1 MRVNNIQNY
10 GFFSTKNHISKNFFS
25 YIKSDDNS
33 FDTVSFQSKRKPSAS
48 KTPAGIKEGL
58 ALGKRI
64 YSSLSDDPSKQKAL
78 DIMKQIDPSLEIKD
92 ISQLKSEVHN
102 YTDYGAYLRS
112 DLKPDF
118 TCQNAGLFINLA
130 PLQKGD
136 KQGALKF
143 AMELAHEYTHA
154 RQNANGESSRYIK
167 IASHEDFEYAEFL
180 SAFGT
185 TVFQPFDGELQARF
199 VSCII
204 EAEDIPV
211 MQRYNMIN
219 PRKTPVSKSRMLK
232 HQNMKSEDE
241 FRQLMN
247 SLIKQ
252 KFKDVVDFISKNK
265 NSIDPRMRDYIE
277 RSGITKEENLDKLF
291 KDTRKYCKY
300 LAVKEAEA
308 YKTEAEVAKNILNL
322 KGDITNDIFP
332 LYYKMLSDAFN

>member
-1 MRVNNIQNY
+1 
-10 GFFSTKNHISKNFFS
+10 
-25 YIKSDDNS
+25 
-33 FDTVSFQSKRKPSAS
+33 
-48 KTPAGIKEGL
+48 
-58 ALGKRI
+58 
-64 YSSLSDDPSKQKAL
+64 
-78 DIMKQIDPSLEIKD
+78 
-92 ISQLKSEVHN
+92 
-102 YTDYGAYLRS
+102 
-112 DLKPDF
+112 
-118 TCQNAGLFINLA
+118 
-130 PLQKGD
+130 
-136 KQGALKF
+136 
-143 AMELAHEYTHA
+143 
-154 RQNANGESSRYIK
+154 
-167 IASHEDFEYAEFL
+167 
-180 SAFGT
+180 
-185 TVFQPFDGELQARF
+185 
-199 VSCII
+199 
-204 EAEDIPV
+204 

-265 NSIDPRMRDYIE
+265 NSIDPRMRDNIE

-322 KGDITNDIFP
+322 KGDITHDIFP

>member
-1 MRVNNIQNY
+1 
-10 GFFSTKNHISKNFFS
+10 
-25 YIKSDDNS
+25 
-33 FDTVSFQSKRKPSAS
+33 
-48 KTPAGIKEGL
+48 
-58 ALGKRI
+58 
-64 YSSLSDDPSKQKAL
+64 
-78 DIMKQIDPSLEIKD
+78 
-92 ISQLKSEVHN
+92 
-102 YTDYGAYLRS
+102 
-112 DLKPDF
+112 
-118 TCQNAGLFINLA
+118 
-130 PLQKGD
+130 
-136 KQGALKF
+136 
-143 AMELAHEYTHA
+143 
-154 RQNANGESSRYIK
+154 
-167 IASHEDFEYAEFL
+167 
-180 SAFGT
+180 
-185 TVFQPFDGELQARF
+185 
-199 VSCII
+199 
-204 EAEDIPV
+204 

-322 KGDITNDIFP
+322 KGDITHDIFP
-332 LYYKMLSDAFN
+332 LYYKMLSYAFN